1 MTQLAEHYLETVR
14 AALEA
19 QKQRAEEALARLEP
33 ADYHTTLDPEMNS
46 AAVIVK
52 HMAGNMRSRW
62 RDFLTSDGEKADRH
76 RDDEFVDT
84 LETVEEIMQAWET
97 GWQTLFGALDALT
110 PNDLLKTV
118 TIRGRELTV
127 LQAIERQLAHYANHV
142 GQIVFLA
149 KHLRS
154 EDWQMLSV
162 ARGKSDEFN
171 ESMDYDPDGKATS

>member
-1 MTQLAEHYLETVR
+1 MSELAEHYLETVR

-33 ADYHTTLDPEMNS
+33 TQYHTTLDLEMNS

-62 RDFLTSDGEKADRH
+62 RDFLTSDGEKADRY

-84 LETVEEIMQAWET
+84 LETVEEIMQVWEA
-97 GWQTLFGALDALT
+97 GWQTLFDALDTLT
-110 PNDLLKTV
+110 PDDLLETV

-127 LQAIERQLAHYANHV
+127 LQAVERQLAHYANHV

-171 ESMDYDPDGKATS
+171 ESMGYDPDKATS

>member
-1 MTQLAEHYLETVR
+1 M
-14 AALEA
+14 
-19 QKQRAEEALARLEP
+19 ARLEP
-33 ADYHTTLDPEMNS
+33 ADYHAVLDPEMNS

-52 HMAGNMRSRW
+52 HLAGNMRSRW

-84 LETVEEIMQAWET
+84 LETVEEMMQAWET
-97 GWQTLFGALDALT
+97 GWQTLFDALDALT
-110 PNDLLKTV
+110 PDDLLTTI

-127 LQAIERQLAHYANHV
+127 VQAIERQLAHYANHV

-171 ESMDYDPDGKATS
+171 ASMRYDPEAG